1 MNNCIGIPSL
11 CGCADFLQHDDRPE
25 KNSPGSF
32 ARSCFVVFAL
42 LLLFCSR
49 NLLSVYIKL
58 VSV

>member
-32 ARSCFVVFAL
+32 ARSCFAML
-42 LLLFCSR
+42 GLFSTCEFFST
-49 NLLSVYIKL
+49 NIKL